1 MALQAPA
8 TYHIHDICQ
17 DLGSA
22 VWLLLYTVLQHTLQV
37 TEDGLRVRTILLLF
51 RSCLHTASGY
61 DTVFGPRTLW
71 WLSPC
76 DGTQGLQPH
85 LSIPPQDARPET
97 DPRARRLGPFD
108 VPEHPDAVQPGSYFS
123 RLARE
128 RRHLAIYTGP
138 PLRYGWPLT
147 ERRET

>member
-1 MALQAPA
+1 MAFYAKWP
-8 TYHIHDICQ
+8 YRPRRHIVSMTFVKTW
-17 DLGSA
+17 DLLCGSCCTRCCTTPCKSGK
-22 VWLLLYTVLQHTLQV
+22 TVCAY
-37 TEDGLRVRTILLLF
+37 ERFYLF

-61 DTVFGPRTLW
+61 DTVFGPRTLS

-97 DPRARRLGPFD
+97 DPRSRRLGPFD

-128 RRHLAIYTGP
+128 RRRLAIYTGP
-138 PLRYGWPLT
+138 PLRYG
-147 ERRET
+147 